1 MTLHRSPDARSR
13 LHRVLGTAT
22 LAAVGVVGAIP
33 LALSGAGPASA
44 AALPDWT
51 VYHGSAAGSGVD
63 SSGVSFASPSTA
75 WTSAALDGS
84 TFGEPL
90 EDAGRVFVAT
100 ENDSVYALAA
110 DSGTV
115 LWRVNLATPVPANK
129 LGCGDVSPT
138 VGITGTP
145 VIDSALGEIFVVA
158 DEWNGSTAVHVL
170 FGLNIY
176 TGNVEMS
183 QVAEPPG
190 QDGRGVL
197 QRTGLNLVDGRVVF
211 GFGGNSGDCQSPAGY
226 HGWVETVPETGGSAT
241 YYEVDPLAGQSQGA
255 VWMGGAAPEVDAAG
269 NIWFAAGNGSQNGG
283 TYDFS
288 DAVTKITV
296 SSTSA
301 HPADFFAPT
310 YWGSDN
316 ASDADLG
323 SSAPALLPNGAVY
336 QQGKSQIAYTL
347 DGAALGGISTPP
359 QTAKGAICSGD
370 VDGGDAVVGG
380 SSGADTVYEPC
391 LGGIEAASVTP
402 GQVAVPLAGWDR
414 STPTGPPIVTGSY
427 LWSIDQNGT
436 LYELN
441 SNGTTSRTF
450 GIGASEAN
458 HFPTPSVGDG
468 LLLAP
473 GTNTSGDAVIY
484 AFAGSAG
491 LPGPPAA
498 GAAPNQPTG
507 PVGAGYFEVSSD
519 GGLFNFGGAPFNG
532 SMGGQ
537 RLNAPIVGIAST
549 ETGAGYW
556 EVAADGG
563 VFNFGDATFHGS
575 MGGQHLNA
583 PIVGIA
589 AAPGGGGYWEVAS
602 DGGVFNFGD
611 ATFHGSMGGQHL
623 NAPIVGIAAAP
634 GGGGGYWEVASDGGV
649 FSFGGAPFYGS
660 MGGKHLNAP
669 VVGITAV
676 ASGGYL
682 EVASDGGVFAFG
694 GAPFYGSMGGKHLN
708 APVVGIA
715 STSGGAGY
723 REVASDGGIFSYGT
737 ALFAGSMGGQHLNA
751 PVVGIAIDGSPPA

>member
-301 HPADFFAPT
+301 HPDFFAPT

-589 AAPGGGGYWEVAS
+589 AAPGGGG
-602 DGGVFNFGD
+602 
-611 ATFHGSMGGQHL
+611 
-623 NAPIVGIAAAP
+623 
-634 GGGGGYWEVASDGGV
+634 GYW
-649 FSFGGAPFYGS
+649 
-660 MGGKHLNAP
+660 
-669 VVGITAV
+669 
-676 ASGGYL
+676 